1 MDQLHQLSAQYNAL
15 WIETNQLYE
24 TWARQRGMSLYELL
38 VILSIAPKRHLPA
51 VCDPQADRQC
61 DYQNADRQGMAGAQ
75 GLGAGPQKQ
84 ETFSDSRGE
93 RTGGADRPGASGA
106 RGTGL
111 APAGTGP
118 GGTVD

>member
-1 MDQLHQLSAQYNAL
+1 
-15 WIETNQLYE
+15 
-24 TWARQRGMSLYELL
+24 
-38 VILSIAPKRHLPA
+38 
-51 VCDPQADRQC
+51 
-61 DYQNADRQGMAGAQ
+61 MAGAQ

>member
-1 MDQLHQLSAQYNAL
+1 
-15 WIETNQLYE
+15 
-24 TWARQRGMSLYELL
+24 MSLYELL
-38 VILSIAPKRHLPA
+38 VILSIVEADGTVLQKDICQRFAIPKQT
-51 VCDPQADRQC
+51 V
-61 DYQNADRQGMAGAQ
+61 NAIIKTLTDQGMAGAQ